1 MTRIGTTVPELV
13 SDDATERGAAR
24 ENKDDDVYV
33 LVGCMGRYVAMP
45 SAMILTTQSTSV
57 T

>member
-13 SDDATERGAAR
+13 SDDATERGAPR
-24 ENKDDDVYV
+24 GNEDDDVYV
-33 LVGCMGRYVAMP
+33 LVGCMGRYVVMP
-45 SAMILTTQSTSV
+45 SAMILATQSTSV